1 MRTLR
6 LLAAT
11 IALGACSTPSSDA
24 RFVATPPDRASFPP
38 VADLLDHRCGTLDCH
53 GTTARNL
60 RVYGSEGLRLDPNA
74 KPSSQPSTTVA
85 EYDEDFASVVG
96 LEPEVMSDVVKSG
109 GADPERLTFY
119 RKARGLE
126 AHKAGTIVQAG
137 DAQDTCIRS
146 WLAGHTD
153 ASACKTGKDAF

>member
-1 MRTLR
+1 
-6 LLAAT
+6 LAALA
-11 IALGACSTPSSDA
+11 IHACSTPASND
-24 RFVATPPDRASFPP
+24 RFVATVPDRTSFPP

-53 GTTARNL
+53 GTVARNL
-60 RVYGSEGLRLDPNA
+60 RIYGYEGLRLDA
-74 KPSSQPSTTVA
+74 SARPSSQPSTTQA

-109 GADPERLTFY
+109 GDAPERLTFY

-126 AHKAGTIVQAG
+126 AHKGGTLVQAG
-137 DAQDTCIRS
+137 DAQDTCLRS